1 MMSNKQG
8 SNIKDVKIKNKLII
22 LKLLSTNTPMSRVD
36 LAKSTGL
43 TKMTLSNLVTELIN
57 ENMIREIESSTLNA
71 HSSGRKPIL

>member
-71 HSSGRKPIL
+71 HSQVVNLFY

>member
-1 MMSNKQG
+1 MSNKQG

-57 ENMIREIESSTLNA
+57 ENMIT
-71 HSSGRKPIL
+71 GK